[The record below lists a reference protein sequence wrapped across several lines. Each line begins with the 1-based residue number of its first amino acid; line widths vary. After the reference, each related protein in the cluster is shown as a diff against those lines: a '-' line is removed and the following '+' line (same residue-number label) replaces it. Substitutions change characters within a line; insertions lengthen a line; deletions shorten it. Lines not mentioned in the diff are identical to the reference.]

1 MLDQLDE
8 PIQSVQ
14 PDAELSARFEQE
26 AIPLLDHLYRAAVRL
41 TRNHADAEDLVQE
54 AVIKAYN
61 GFRLFREGTNLKAW
75 LYRILTNTYISG
87 YRKKQRRPDE
97 YCVEEIF
104 DWQLTAQAGH
114 CSTGLRSA
122 EAEVLETLPDADISA
137 ALHAL
142 PEEFR
147 MVVFYADVEGFPYRE
162 IADIMG
168 TPMGTVMSRL
178 HRGRQQLRILLADV
192 ARDRGYFCQQLLA
205 S

>member
-1 MLDQLDE
+1 MLDQLDD

-14 PDAELSARFEQE
+14 YDPELSARFQRE
-26 AIPLLDHLYRAAVRL
+26 AIPLLDHLYGGAVRL
-41 TRNHADAEDLVQE
+41 TRNHADAEDLLQE
-54 AVIKAYN
+54 TVIKAYN
-61 GFRLFREGTNLKAW
+61 GFRSFDEGTNLKAW

-97 YCVEEIF
+97 YSVDEIF
-104 DWQLTAQAGH
+104 DWQLAEQAAH
-114 CSTGLRSA
+114 SSTGLRSA
-122 EAEVLETLPDADISA
+122 EVEVLEALPDAEISA
-137 ALHAL
+137 ALQAL

-168 TPMGTVMSRL
+168 TPLGTVMSRL
-178 HRGRQQLRILLADV
+178 HRGRRQLRRLLADV
-192 ARDRGYFCQQLLA
+192 ARDRGYFRQQLLA